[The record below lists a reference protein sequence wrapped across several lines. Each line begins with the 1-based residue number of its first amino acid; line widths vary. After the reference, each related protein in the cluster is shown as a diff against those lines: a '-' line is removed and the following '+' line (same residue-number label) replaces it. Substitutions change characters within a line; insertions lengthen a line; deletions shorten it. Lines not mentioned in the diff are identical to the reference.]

1 MFVSGLAS
9 GMGGE
14 SKGIPPSIFPPPC
27 AASQHCLK
35 TDDNMLK
42 MSIVNSR
49 ATVLK
54 KKSKHN
60 RNKEVLLMSQT
71 HRLFLKLKDNLKQI
85 RKQKRMYKR

>member
-54 KKSKHN
+54 KIKT
-60 RNKEVLLMSQT
+60 QQ
-71 HRLFLKLKDNLKQI
+71 KQRSI
-85 RKQKRMYKR
+85 ANEPNTQIISEAER

>member
-1 MFVSGLAS
+1 MFVSELAS

-54 KKSKHN
+54 KNQNTTETKK
-60 RNKEVLLMSQT
+60 
-71 HRLFLKLKDNLKQI
+71 
-85 RKQKRMYKR
+85 YC